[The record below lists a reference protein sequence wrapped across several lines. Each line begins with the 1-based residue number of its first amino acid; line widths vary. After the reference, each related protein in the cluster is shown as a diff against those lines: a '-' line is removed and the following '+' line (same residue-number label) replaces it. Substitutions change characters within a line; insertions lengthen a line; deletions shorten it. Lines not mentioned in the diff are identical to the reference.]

1 MRKKI
6 LIAIPIILFL
16 FCWFYYFLPATVF
29 DDPCSTIIE
38 DRNGTL
44 LGAKIA
50 DDGQWRFPYNEN
62 IPEKFKQALVL
73 FEDRN
78 FFYHPGVNIQS
89 LLRALKQNISAG
101 EIVSGGSTI
110 SMQVIRLSR
119 KGKPRTI
126 GEKIIEIILAL
137 RLELSKSKEEIL
149 ALYASNAPFGGNVV
163 GLDAASWRYF
173 GTSPDNLSWAESAT
187 LAVLPNSPSL
197 IHPGRNREKLQKKRD
212 RLLDRLAEKGIITK
226 SMCELSKTETLPEKP
241 HQLPQ
246 FAPHL
251 LIRTYLK
258 NKGRRIKT
266 TLNLNLQN
274 NLNEL
279 IERHHNI
286 LKSNEIHNAAA
297 IIIDVE
303 KGEVLAYVGNTSNH
317 SKPEFA
323 GEVDV
328 IPALRSTGSI
338 LKPFLFASML
348 NAGEILPNTLIAD
361 IPTQIAGY
369 VPKNYNRSYDGAV
382 PAKMALSRSLNIPAV
397 RMLQF
402 HGVNKFHH
410 LLKNFGM
417 NSLIFSPNHYG
428 LTLILGGAEGSLWDM
443 AGMYASMARVLN
455 SFSENSGK
463 YSDNDIHPPF
473 YILDQETNNKESE
486 NLKEDGILSA
496 ASIYLTFDALLAVNR
511 PSEEDGWD
519 YFSSSEN
526 IAWKT
531 GTSFGFRDAWAIG
544 VTPDYVVG
552 VWVGNADGE
561 GRPGLTGIKTAAP
574 IMFDIFSLLPQSE
587 WFLQPFDE
595 MKQISICQKSGHRAS
610 SICNPV
616 DSMWV
621 QLAGLRTSPCP
632 YHKTI
637 HLDKNNHR
645 VTSDCENVTNM
656 IHQSWFV
663 LPPVQ
668 ELYYKFKNSDYII
681 LPPFRDDCE
690 NKTTEN
696 SLQFIFPKENSKI
709 SIPIELDGSQG
720 KAIFEAAH
728 RFPETKVFWHL
739 DETYIGLTENY
750 HQMEVSPPIGK
761 HSITIVDENG
771 ERISI
776 DFEIIDK

>member
-6 LIAIPIILFL
+6 LIVIPIILLL
-16 FCWFYYFLPATVF
+16 FIGFYFLLPPTIF
-29 DDPCSTIIE
+29 NDPCSTIIE

-50 DDGQWRFPYNEN
+50 DDGQWRFPYCKKV
-62 IPEKFKQALVL
+62 PEKFKQALLL

-78 FFYHPGVNIQS
+78 FYYHPGVNVQS

-101 EIVSGGSTI
+101 KIISGGSTI
-110 SMQVIRLSR
+110 SMQAIRLSR
-119 KGKPRTI
+119 KGKSRTI

-137 RLELSKSKEEIL
+137 RLEFSKSKEEIL

-173 GTSPDNLSWAESAT
+173 GTSPENLSWAESAT

-212 RLLDRLAEKGIITK
+212 RLLDRLAERGIITEA
-226 SMCELSKTETLPEKP
+226 MCQLSKTEPLPDKP

-246 FAPHL
+246 FASHL
-251 LIRTYLK
+251 LIRTYLENNGK
-258 NKGRRIKT
+258 RIKT
-266 TLNLNLQN
+266 TLDLSLQD
-274 NLNEL
+274 NLNEI

-297 IIIDVE
+297 IIIGVE
-303 KGEVLAYVGNTSNH
+303 KGEVIAYTGNTSNH
-317 SKPEFA
+317 SKPEFG

-328 IPALRSTGSI
+328 ITAPRSTGSI

-348 NAGEILPNTLIAD
+348 NAGELLPNTLIAD

-369 VPKNYNRSYDGAV
+369 VPKNYNMSYDGAV

-410 LLKNFGM
+410 LLINLGM
-417 NSLIFSPNHYG
+417 NTLIFSAEHYG
-428 LTLILGGAEGSLWDM
+428 LSLILGGSEGSLWDM

-455 SFSENSGK
+455 NFPENSGK
-463 YSDNDIHPPF
+463 YSDNDIHPPL
-473 YILDQETNNKESE
+473 YIFDQETNNKESE

-496 ASIYLTFDALLAVNR
+496 ASIWLTYEALLAVNR
-511 PSEEDGWD
+511 PDEEAGWD

-574 IMFDIFSLLPQSE
+574 IMFDIFNLLPSSE
-587 WFLQPFDE
+587 WFLPAYDE
-595 MKQISICQKSGHRAS
+595 MKQIPVCQKSGHRAS

-616 DSMWV
+616 DTMWV
-621 QLAGLRTSPCP
+621 QLSGLHTPPCP

-637 HLDKNNHR
+637 HLDENNYR
-645 VTSDCENVTNM
+645 VTSDCEDVSNM
-656 IHQSWFV
+656 IHRPWFL

-668 ELYYKFKNSDYII
+668 ELYYKFKNPDYKI
-681 LPPFRDDCE
+681 LPPFRYDCE
-690 NKTTEN
+690 KQFNNN

-709 SIPIELDGSQG
+709 YIPIELDGSQG

-739 DETYIGLTENY
+739 DETYIGQTENY
-750 HQMEVSPPIGK
+750 HQMEVSPPKGK
-761 HSITIVDENG
+761 HLITIVDEKG
-771 ERISI
+771 ESISI
-776 DFEIIDK
+776 SFEIIDK

>member
-6 LIAIPIILFL
+6 LIAIPIILFSFL
-16 FCWFYYFLPATVF
+16 WFYFPLPVSLF
-29 DDPCSTIIE
+29 KNPCSTIIE
-38 DRNGTL
+38 DRNGAL

-50 DDGQWRFPYNEN
+50 DDGQWRFPHTKK

-78 FFYHPGVNIQS
+78 FYYHPGINIQS

-101 EIVSGGSTI
+101 KIISGGSTI

-137 RLELSKSKEEIL
+137 RLELRKSKDEIL
-149 ALYASNAPFGGNVV
+149 AIYASNAPFGGNVV

-173 GTSPDNLSWAESAT
+173 GTPPENLSWAESAT

-212 RLLDRLAEKGIITK
+212 RLLDRLAEKGTITEA
-226 SMCELSKTETLPEKP
+226 MCQLSKTEPLPEKP
-241 HQLPQ
+241 HRLPQ
-246 FAPHL
+246 FASHL
-251 LIRTYLK
+251 LIKNYLK
-258 NKGRRIKT
+258 NKGKRIST
-266 TLNLNLQN
+266 TLSLNLQD
-274 NLNEL
+274 NLNEI

-297 IIIDVE
+297 IIIGIENGD
-303 KGEVLAYVGNTSNH
+303 VLAYTGNTLNH
-317 SKPEFA
+317 PKPEFG

-328 IPALRSTGSI
+328 ITAPRSTGSI
-338 LKPFLFASML
+338 LKPFLFSSML

-369 VPKNYNRSYDGAV
+369 VPKNYNMSYDGAV

-397 RMLQF
+397 RMLQS

-410 LLKNFGM
+410 LLKNLGM
-417 NSLIFSPNHYG
+417 NTLVFPPEHYG
-428 LTLILGGAEGSLWDM
+428 LSLILGGAEGSLWDM

-455 SFSENSGK
+455 NFYENSGK
-463 YSDNDIHPPF
+463 YNDKDIHPPT
-473 YILDQETNNKESE
+473 YILNNELDNEKPEVF
-486 NLKEDGILSA
+486 KEDGLLSA
-496 ASIYLTFDALLAVNR
+496 ASIWLTFEALLAVNR
-511 PSEEDGWD
+511 PEEEAGWD

-544 VTPDYVVG
+544 ITPDYVIG

-574 IMFDIFSLLPQSE
+574 IMFDIFNLLPYSE

-595 MKQISICQKSGHRAS
+595 MKQIPVCQKSGHRAS
-610 SICNPV
+610 PICDPL

-621 QLAGLRTSPCP
+621 QLDGLRTPPCP
-632 YHKTI
+632 YHKI
-637 HLDKNNHR
+637 FHLDKNNNR
-645 VTSDCENVTNM
+645 ISSDCEEVSNM
-656 IHQSWFV
+656 IHQAWFV

-668 ELYYKFKNSDYII
+668 ELYYKFKNPDYKI
-681 LPPFRDDCE
+681 LPPFRNDCE
-690 NKTTEN
+690 KQTFSN
-696 SLQFIFPKENSKI
+696 SLQFIFPKKDSKI
-709 SIPIELDGSQG
+709 YIPIELDGSQG
-720 KAIFEAAH
+720 KAIFEVAH

-739 DETYIGLTENY
+739 DETYIGQTENY
-750 HQMEVSPPIGK
+750 HQMEVNPPKGK

-771 ERISI
+771 ESISI

>member
-1 MRKKI
+1 MRKKT
-6 LIAIPIILFL
+6 LIVLPIILFL
-16 FCWFYYFLPATVF
+16 FLCLYFFLPATIL

-50 DDGQWRFPYNEN
+50 DDGQWRFPYNES
-62 IPEKFKQALVL
+62 IPEKFKQALLL

-101 EIVSGGSTI
+101 KIISGGSTI

-119 KGKPRTI
+119 KGKARTI
-126 GEKIIEIILAL
+126 GEKIIEIILSL
-137 RLELSKSKEEIL
+137 RLELNKSKDEIL
-149 ALYASNAPFGGNVV
+149 AMYASNAPFGGNVV

-173 GTSPDNLSWAESAT
+173 GTSPENLSWAEAAT

-197 IHPGRNREKLQKKRD
+197 IHPGRNREKLLQKRN
-212 RLLDRLAEKGIITK
+212 RLLDRLAQEGIITNA
-226 SMCELSKTETLPEKP
+226 MCQLSKTETLPEKP

-246 FAPHL
+246 LAPHL
-251 LIRTYLK
+251 LIRNFLK
-258 NKGRRIKT
+258 NNGKRIKT
-266 TLNLNLQN
+266 TLDLNLQN
-274 NLNEL
+274 NLNEI

-297 IIIDVE
+297 IIIGVE
-303 KGEVLAYVGNTSNH
+303 KGDVLAYIGNTSNH
-317 SKPEFA
+317 SKPEFG

-328 IPALRSTGSI
+328 ITAPRSTGSV

-348 NAGEILPNTLIAD
+348 NEGEILPNTLIAD

-402 HGVNKFHH
+402 HGVNKFHYF
-410 LLKNFGM
+410 LKNLGM
-417 NSLIFSPNHYG
+417 NTLIFSPDHYG

-443 AGMYASMARVLN
+443 VGMYASMARIVN
-455 SFSENSGK
+455 NFSDNSGK
-463 YSDNDIHPPF
+463 YSDNDIHSPT
-473 YILDQETNNKESE
+473 YILEKESE
-486 NLKEDGILSA
+486 IKESTKLKEDGILSA
-496 ASIYLTFDALLAVNR
+496 ASIYLTFEALLAVNR
-511 PSEEDGWD
+511 PDEEAGWD

-561 GRPGLTGIKTAAP
+561 GRSGLTGIKTAAP
-574 IMFDIFSLLPQSE
+574 IMFDVFNLLSPSE
-587 WFLQPFDE
+587 WFFQPFDE
-595 MKQISICQKSGHRAS
+595 MKQIPVCRKSGHRAS
-610 SICNPV
+610 PICNTI

-621 QLAGLRTSPCP
+621 QSAGLRTSPCP
-632 YHKTI
+632 YHIII
-637 HLDKNNHR
+637 HLDKNNYR
-645 VTSDCENVTNM
+645 VSSECEDVSKM
-656 IHQSWFV
+656 IHKAWFV

-668 ELYYKFKNSDYII
+668 ELYYKFKNPDYLI
-681 LPPFRDDCE
+681 LPPFRNDCE
-690 NKTTEN
+690 KQASNN
-696 SLQFIFPKENSKI
+696 SLQFIFPKKDSKI
-709 SIPIELDGSQG
+709 YIPLELVGSRG
-720 KAIFEAAH
+720 KAIFEVAH
-728 RFPETKVFWHL
+728 RFPESKVFWHL
-739 DETYIGLTENY
+739 DETYIGQTENY
-750 HQMEVSPPIGK
+750 HQKEVSPPIGK
-761 HSITIVDENG
+761 HTITIVDENG
-771 ERISI
+771 ESISI
-776 DFEIIDK
+776 GFEIIDK